1 MIVISVVI
9 YCNLHVNI
17 LKISFNL
24 MSNIYT
30 ILPAGVVLSSR
41 TKVTRKQSILRI
53 WPSSA
58 AVRESRISTLKQ
70 RLDVE
75 TNVRISTLKHTSEFQ
90 RCNNSS
96 SFTFKQSPSSTLKQH
111 RTFWIQTNVRV
122 STSVQLQLKLVLIVT
137 GTVTDVP
144 QTFPHP

>member
-30 ILPAGVVLSSR
+30 ILPAGVVLSSC

-58 AVRESRISTLKQ
+58 AVRESRNFN
-70 RLDVE
+70 VE
-75 TNVRISTLKHTSEFQ
+75 TTSRRWNKRQNINVEAHVRISTLQ
-90 RCNNSS
+90 
-96 SFTFKQSPSSTLKQH
+96 
-111 RTFWIQTNVRV
+111 
-122 STSVQLQLKLVLIVT
+122 QLLIFYV
-137 GTVTDVP
+137 
-144 QTFPHP
+144 

>member
-1 MIVISVVI
+1 MFLSKQCNPWSSWLSVHVLFMIVISVEI
-9 YCNLHVNI
+9 YCNLNI

-30 ILPAGVVLSSR
+30 TLPAGVVLFSHHSYR
-41 TKVTRKQSILRI
+41 NKVYCEFGQVPLR
-53 WPSSA
+53 WEK
-58 AVRESRISTLKQ
+58 VGISTLKQ

-96 SFTFKQSPSSTLKQH
+96 SFTFRQSPSSTLKQH
-111 RTFWIQTNVRV
+111 RTFGIQTTWGFLLLFNYN
-122 STSVQLQLKLVLIVT
+122 
-137 GTVTDVP
+137 
-144 QTFPHP
+144 